1 MAGHEG
7 DILAQG
13 PELAGDG
20 GDQLG
25 IAAAGEVGAAYGAL
39 EQDVPDLGE
48 AGLAMEE
55 DHMARGVAGAVIDLE
70 LGLAQGD
77 AVAVV
82 QPAVL
87 NEVASVNSKRLE
99 QIRNKQ
105 RCLDGY
111 GWGCR

>member
-1 MAGHEG
+1 
-7 DILAQG
+7 
-13 PELAGDG
+13 
-20 GDQLG
+20 
-25 IAAAGEVGAAYGAL
+25 
-39 EQDVPDLGE
+39 
-48 AGLAMEE
+48 MEE
-55 DHMARGVAGAVIDLE
+55 DHMPGGMAGAVINLE
-70 LGLAQGD
+70 LRLAEGHP
-77 AVAVV
+77 VAVV